1 MQTPTTASTRVRV
14 FQLLLLLAGGLL
26 TFALMTVPFSL
37 RRSSVAV
44 QAGDVAPRDLQAPRD
59 VEYVSQVRTE
69 DARQAAERAVQP
81 VYAPPDATVARQ
93 QIERLRTTL
102 QYISLIRDDPNAAPA
117 QKEADLAALSD
128 IRLDPG
134 DIQQILALP
143 STRWDAVQQEALSV
157 LEQVMRGA
165 VREDGLD
172 TARRGVAS
180 RINLSFPED
189 QAALIS
195 DLVAPYI
202 VPNSLYSQELTDA
215 ARDSARQSVE
225 PIVQRY
231 KAGETIIPGG
241 EIITP
246 ADIEAL
252 EQLGMINPGSQVED
266 LIGAAAI
273 SIASMAFLYMYF
285 SRRRRLL
292 VVNDLRNIAVI
303 AVIFLAFLAAARL
316 VIPDRT
322 LVPYFFPLPAAG
334 LLISTLFGIETGIAF
349 SIILSLL
356 AVYGLPNAAE
366 LAPFFLVTSFIGLLL
381 LGQAR
386 RFWAFLRAGLGI
398 ALSGAGMILA
408 YNLPVYHIDTVGLLQ
423 LAGAVAFNGLAS
435 ASVALSLQ
443 YLLAQSLGLTTAL
456 QLLDVSRPDSPLLQY
471 FLRNAPGTYQH
482 SLQVANLAEQ
492 AAERIGADQL
502 LTRVGAQFHDVGKA
516 TNPSFFVENQV
527 PGKVDKHDDMAPE
540 EVAATIIH
548 HVTEGTAIARRY
560 RLPRRLVDFM
570 LEHHGTLIT
579 RYQYNQAVEAAGG
592 DASKVDIEKFRYP
605 GPRPSSRETALL
617 MLADAVE
624 ARARA
629 ENPPDEEG
637 LRQLVRSVID
647 FALKNG
653 QLDDTTLTLRDLTT
667 ITESFV
673 TTLRGH
679 YHPRIQYPKAEE
691 PARVDDTRP
700 IQKK

>member
-1 MQTPTTASTRVRV
+1 MQTPTTASPRVRV

-215 ARDSARQSVE
+215 ARESARQSVE

-349 SIILSLL
+349 SIVLSLL

-366 LAPFFLVTSFIGLLL
+366 LVPFFLVTSFIGLLL

-398 ALSGAGMILA
+398 TLSGAGMILA

-691 PARVDDTRP
+691 PARIDDTRP
-700 IQKK
+700 IQKR

>member
-59 VEYVSQVRTE
+59 VEYVSQVRTD

-215 ARDSARQSVE
+215 ARESARQSVE